1 MAGKR
6 DQHLTEETAER
17 YSMGG
22 LSAGTTAR
30 IEEHLLICE
39 RCRQSVAAADAY
51 LAATRRAAAKL
62 QGVKGKPKRKA
73 TRRAG

>member
-1 MAGKR
+1 MAGKLDR
-6 DQHLTEETAER
+6 HLAEATVER

-22 LSAGTTAR
+22 LSAGATAR

-51 LAATRRAAAKL
+51 RAAMRRAAAKL
-62 QGVKGKPKRKA
+62 QGVKEKPKRKA
-73 TRRAG
+73 THRAG